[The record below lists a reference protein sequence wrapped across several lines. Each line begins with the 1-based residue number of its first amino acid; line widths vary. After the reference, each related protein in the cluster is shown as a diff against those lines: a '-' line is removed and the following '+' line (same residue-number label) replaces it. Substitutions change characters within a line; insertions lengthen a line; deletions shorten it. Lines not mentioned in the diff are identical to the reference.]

1 MNYDAEHYVYRCYDA
16 ADRLLYIGATRD
28 VDGRLYHL
36 ASLCNTGKGP
46 GGELRRRMV
55 RHAVEA
61 FPDRRS
67 AFDAERAAIRAERP
81 ELNIQS
87 LPSEAS

>member
-1 MNYDAEHYVYRCYDA
+1 MSEHYVYRCYDT
-16 ADRLLYIGATRD
+16 ADRLLYIGATGD

-36 ASLCNTGKGP
+36 TSLCNASKGP

-55 RHAVEA
+55 RHTDEA
-61 FPDRRS
+61 FPDRRA